1 MSRLRNKWLLLL
13 PILSATAACAGG
25 LTGPRSKT
33 LSDYCLI
40 ASPLRYDS
48 AADSPETV
56 AVIEQ
61 HNSTW
66 VCLCEQDCPK
76 LKE

>member
-1 MSRLRNKWLLLL
+1 MSRLQKRLL
-13 PILSATAACAGG
+13 PPLLILCAIAGCAAGSI
-25 LTGPRSKT
+25 GPRTRATDS
-33 LSDYCLI
+33 YCLI

-48 AADSPETV
+48 AADSAVTV
-56 AVIEQ
+56 REIEQ

-76 LKE
+76 LKD